1 MNIDQVLLYFVSY
14 FWSFIYLVVMF
25 AEIRLYGDRNTGD
38 GNTLSL
44 YVAAGKVITSVDI
57 WNNTIF

>member
-1 MNIDQVLLYFVSY
+1 M
-14 FWSFIYLVVMF
+14 WSDRSTTHRWHVRV
-25 AEIRLYGDRNTGD
+25 RLYGDGNTGD

-57 WNNTIF
+57 E